1 MQRSPYTGSA
11 TPPQETVAFC
21 HWLLADADE
30 TAGGNG
36 SGLATWPAGGPPG
49 PLSTPGIPGMPE
61 GHGRWHRLLR
71 DATEDGFSQLL
82 RAARR
87 EAALLAER
95 SAPHRD
101 EVGRAGPLAR
111 AVAQAA
117 ARLSALAASAP
128 AGSQTARA
136 LQELPEP
143 LLREL
148 VAGYVDATRP
158 EGET

>member
-21 HWLLADADE
+21 HWLLAGADD

-36 SGLATWPAGGPPG
+36 SGPAI
-49 PLSTPGIPGMPE
+49 LSTGGMPE

-82 RAARR
+82 RAVRR

-95 SAPHRD
+95 SAPRWD
-101 EVGRAGPLAR
+101 EVGRADPLAK
-111 AVAQAA
+111 AVAH
-117 ARLSALAASAP
+117 
-128 AGSQTARA
+128 
-136 LQELPEP
+136 
-143 LLREL
+143 
-148 VAGYVDATRP
+148 
-158 EGET
+158 